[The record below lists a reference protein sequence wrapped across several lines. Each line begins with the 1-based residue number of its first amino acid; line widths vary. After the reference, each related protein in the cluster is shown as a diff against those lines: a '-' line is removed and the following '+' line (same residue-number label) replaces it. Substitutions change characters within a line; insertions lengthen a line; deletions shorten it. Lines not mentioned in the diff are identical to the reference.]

1 MVGYGANPFPSLSL
15 MEVVLNVP
23 LGTWAVKL
31 RLVSINNIFSLK
43 SEFLQTSMATSENF
57 IFEKIK
63 SLSLFREL
71 LFRFKLSTT
80 Q

>member
-43 SEFLQTSMATSENF
+43 SEFLQTFTAISENF
-57 IFEKIK
+57 IIEK
-63 SLSLFREL
+63 SSL

-80 Q
+80 

>member
-31 RLVSINNIFSLK
+31 RLVSINNIFSLQ
-43 SEFLQTSMATSENF
+43 SEFLQTSTATSENF

-63 SLSLFREL
+63 SLSLFTEL

-80 Q
+80 

>member
-31 RLVSINNIFSLK
+31 RLVSINNIFSLQ
-43 SEFLQTSMATSENF
+43 SEFLQTSTATSENF

-63 SLSLFREL
+63 SLSLFTEL